1 MGEAKNI
8 YFTCL
13 KCIPSV
19 YSLVAVIMAV
29 PPSYSDL
36 GKAAKDLVNKGY
48 NYGGIKCEVK
58 TATASGVGFTTSG
71 SSNLETGKVA
81 GSLES
86 KYALKDLG
94 ASLSQTWTTDNVLNS
109 EISVEDKLL
118 KGLKLTLETSFAPAS
133 GKTSGVIK
141 SAFKQPH
148 LATNV
153 DGAAVLGY
161 EGFVGGYQLA
171 FDAASRKLTKSNFA
185 FGYRAADFQV
195 HTAVNDGSEF
205 VGSLYQKLSGNLE
218 TGVSLSW
225 TNGSNATSFALASK
239 LAVDADTT
247 LAAKINNGGQL
258 GVSYAQNLRPGVK
271 VTLSSLIDAKNF
283 NAGGHKLGLGL
294 EFSH

>member
-1 MGEAKNI
+1 
-8 YFTCL
+8 L
-13 KCIPSV
+13 

-153 DGAAVLGY
+153 DVDLAGPTVHGAAVLGY